1 MRDWLNWRG
10 GKQMAGYS
18 RRSLVEKLGIK
29 PGKSVLILDAPDGY
43 DTVLGPL
50 PDGVEV
56 KRALRGELDFI
67 HAFFETRA
75 AYEQRLP
82 KLKACLAKDGMLWIS
97 WRKGGLK
104 SGTDMNEN
112 VVRDAALAAGLVDV
126 KVAAIDE
133 VWSGLKLM
141 YRLKD
146 R

>member
-1 MRDWLNWRG
+1 
-10 GKQMAGYS
+10 MAGYS
-18 RRSLVEKLGIK
+18 TRSLQDKLGIK
-29 PGKSVLILDAPDGY
+29 PGK
-43 DTVLGPL
+43 TVLLLNAPEGYGDVLGLL
-50 PDGVEV
+50 PDGVDLR
-56 KRALRGELDFI
+56 RALRGELDFI

-75 AYEQRLP
+75 DFDARLP

-97 WRKGGLK
+97 WRKGGPK

-126 KVAAIDE
+126 KVAAIDA
-133 VWSGLKLM
+133 VWSGLKLV